1 MLHSAP
7 PVQLELFPY
16 ASPESVAGLGAI
28 HRRYPGRQPSAQCLR
43 MLTAL
48 TEYGALSSLFAFR
61 HLDCLSPSAR
71 IAELRRAGHAIR
83 TVRCYIDTGW
93 SERHRIAIYV
103 MNGGGAG
110 PVVQERSSRPWRGGL
125 DSTLSGRACSGRNS
139 RVLAPT
145 EI

>member
-48 TEYGALSSLFAFR
+48 AAWGSVSLHERNLSWC
-61 HLDCLSPSAR
+61 HLPVDHGDDK
-71 IAELRRAGHAIR
+71 RAA
-83 TVRCYIDTGW
+83 T
-93 SERHRIAIYV
+93 
-103 MNGGGAG
+103 
-110 PVVQERSSRPWRGGL
+110 
-125 DSTLSGRACSGRNS
+125 
-139 RVLAPT
+139 
-145 EI
+145 

>member
-71 IAELRRAGHAIR
+71 IADPTLGGSQRPRKHVAG
-83 TVRCYIDTGW
+83 
-93 SERHRIAIYV
+93 
-103 MNGGGAG
+103 
-110 PVVQERSSRPWRGGL
+110 
-125 DSTLSGRACSGRNS
+125 STSGH
-139 RVLAPT
+139 
-145 EI
+145 